1 MGLDVQ
7 KLIDM
12 SREQL
17 DELFTNSPAGEIP
30 NGDTLGTGLIAPGTV
45 CTKEI
50 AACLRYFAWQGKVFD
65 AEKGLLKNKVTPF
78 GVNAVAAKVYKGPS
92 LLDNKECVVLD
103 YAETSLVGHWVRDEM
118 RLVGPQLYLGKVY
131 WGKKPLPV
139 HFALEPVKAPSE
151 APAEKNG

>member
-7 KLIDM
+7 ELFKM

-30 NGDTLGTGLIAPGTV
+30 SGQTNGTGIIAPGTV

-50 AACLRYFAWQGKVFD
+50 AECLRYFAWQGKVFD
-65 AEKGLLKNKVTPF
+65 NEKGILKNRVSPF
-78 GVNAVAAKVYKGPS
+78 GVHAVAAKVYKGPS
-92 LLDNKECVVLD
+92 WLDNKECIILD
-103 YAETSLVGHWVRDEM
+103 YSETSLVGHWVRDEM

-139 HFALEPVKAPSE
+139 HFALEPAKTPSDT
-151 APAEKNG
+151 PAEKNG